1 MSDVQQP
8 PNNNPADPTN
18 GPTVR
23 LEPITES
30 FVVPQPW
37 YRRIFG
43 PVMRTETVW
52 KLSVVAIL
60 VVGVAIGYKIQ
71 SPTVTTTQAAVGKAR
86 VSIYPLETRIPP
98 ERSFQ
103 LWMTSDQPVSTGDIT
118 VTFDPKAIQLSR
130 EVTSQVIPPVNIT
143 FTSWT
148 EANKTGVL
156 EFHIKSKDPAT
167 PLEQGTKQFGTFF
180 FNTTKGTTLTT
191 ANIMISEEK
200 TTIVNQDAVPFAI
213 STTNASVGLK

>member
-1 MSDVQQP
+1 MAS
-8 PNNNPADPTN
+8 A

-23 LEPITES
+23 LEPVTES
-30 FVVPQPW
+30 VIVPQPW

-43 PVMRTETVW
+43 PITRTETVW

-60 VVGVAIGYKIQ
+60 VVGVLVGYKIQ
-71 SPTVTTTQAAVGKAR
+71 TPTNTLTQAAVGKAR
-86 VSIYPLETRIPP
+86 VSIYPLETKIPP

-103 LWMTSDQPVSTGDIT
+103 LWMTTDQPVSKADVT
-118 VTFDPKAIQLSR
+118 VTFDPASIQLSR
-130 EVTSQVIPPVNIT
+130 EVTPQIIPTANVS
-143 FTSWT
+143 FTTWT

-156 EFHIKSKDPAT
+156 VFHIVPKVAAT

-180 FNTTKGTTLTT
+180 FNTTKGTTSTT

-200 TTIVNQDAVPFAI
+200 TTVMNQDSVPFSL